1 MRVSVSLALLAT
13 ASTGFALQAQSP
25 AAPDYRPLE
34 FLVGHCWVGTFP
46 DGKQTDE
53 HCFEWVFDHKFIRDH
68 HVVRNG
74 ASPYEGETLYG
85 WDPKEKRLAFW
96 YWNSNGDIL
105 RGTVEYTAGS
115 IVFPTQYES
124 KNGPVELRA
133 VWTPHGTNGYRAEQ
147 KQQVGS
153 KWKSIMTM
161 DFKRRR

>member
-1 MRVSVSLALLAT
+1 MRTRICLVVLGVLSPLFLL
-13 ASTGFALQAQSP
+13 QSQS
-25 AAPDYRPLE
+25 AGTPDYRPME

-53 HCFEWVFDHKFIRDH
+53 HCFEWVFDHKFIRDR

-74 ASPYEGETLYG
+74 PSPYAGETLYG

-96 YWNSNGDIL
+96 YWNSDGEIL
-105 RGTVEYTAGS
+105 RGTVEYTAES

-133 VWTPHGTNGYRAEQ
+133 VWTPLGQEGYRAEEAQ
-147 KQQVGS
+147 RVGKS
-153 KWKSIMTM
+153 WKTIMKLN
-161 DFKRRR
+161 FKRKR